1 MTHII
6 KMSNSSGNNLYD
18 NLRRF
23 IDVID
28 KLRDHGL
35 DKYIQLPRIVV
46 LGSQSSGKS
55 SLLESIVGID
65 FLPRGEVL
73 FYYYI
78 LFIKGV
84 VTRRPLELRLVRIK
98 E

>member
-1 MTHII
+1 
-6 KMSNSSGNNLYD
+6 MSGANLYD

-23 IDVID
+23 IDTID

-65 FLPRGEVL
+65 FLPRGD
-73 FYYYI
+73 
-78 LFIKGV
+78 GV
-84 VTRRPLELRLVRIK
+84 VTRRPLELRLIRMKDTGSKVPPYAVF
-98 E
+98 EELPG